1 MENIMKLM
9 LILSMV
15 FVLASCATTKHQH
28 EEGSHYDHTAHNHHQ
43 LDGHTHE
50 CEGLAKND

>member
-1 MENIMKLM
+1 MKLM